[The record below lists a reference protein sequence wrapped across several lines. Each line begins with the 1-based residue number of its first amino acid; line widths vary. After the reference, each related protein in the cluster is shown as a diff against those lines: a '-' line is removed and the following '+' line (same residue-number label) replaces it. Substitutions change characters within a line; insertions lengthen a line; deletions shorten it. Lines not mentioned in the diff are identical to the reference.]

1 MKHRRK
7 ITDPHFMMPT
17 TVRKIFKIRMVTT
30 PTIEKGGI
38 YPNFQVICKGHIFYD
53 YNKAEK

>member
-1 MKHRRK
+1 
-7 ITDPHFMMPT
+7 MMPT